1 MSLIDWVASF
11 ISYRDTSISS
21 ENPEAAPPP
30 PSVQMCGAR
39 RWKKEKF
46 MLISGSLSNEG
57 PLLRVRVPHHLSFY
71 LKTVNGQLFVWLNS
85 DRRELGV

>member
-1 MSLIDWVASF
+1 
-11 ISYRDTSISS
+11 
-21 ENPEAAPPP
+21 
-30 PSVQMCGAR
+30 
-39 RWKKEKF
+39 

-71 LKTVNGQLFVWLNS
+71 LKTVNGQLFVWSNS